1 MFNWIRSTGVRE
13 SRRHEI
19 RLWRWTQAKYWL
31 LTDTLAIVTKLS
43 WWSMIIFPLSQ
54 WWSKNSDGLFRLSW
68 RLLITPGLIAWTHL
82 CPNMQIYPRFK
93 INTNTRMQDLKERNI
108 CSQLWKTEKYS
119 IDIKKSRP
127 LELLS
132 RCWLKDQGWSP
143 KPEYNASCG
152 SQDQDWE
159 ALIAPLISPLG
170 QGMSASW
177 TLDIVTKQYRFKIF
191 LD

>member
-108 CSQLWKTEKYS
+108 CSQS
-119 IDIKKSRP
+119 
-127 LELLS
+127 
-132 RCWLKDQGWSP
+132 KDG
-143 KPEYNASCG
+143 
-152 SQDQDWE
+152 
-159 ALIAPLISPLG
+159 
-170 QGMSASW
+170 
-177 TLDIVTKQYRFKIF
+177 KIF
-191 LD
+191 DWHKEVQTFGIIESMLAQRSGLKSEARL